1 MPREKH
7 ELGPL
12 DPRKK
17 VVRCEACATRKIRCV
32 GGNPCEPCV
41 RTGRICQKRSSGCSK
56 AIFVF
61 YKETD
66 EPLISAQVHTNMETI
81 HLNYFFA
88 FLGRNHLVHPKDVLV
103 EVLLPLVT
111 ESALLSSVVRA
122 IGALDASRHGSCGA
136 YAKAE
141 LPQSLAYKS
150 YSHSIEALKVALL
163 DSEVSQRDDV
173 LWATF
178 FLGLFELMADTSGDG
193 WAKHMLYGTSRLLQT
208 TSPKQTLSRSRKA
221 FLDIFRIFEANRV
234 NLYGEGTILA
244 SLDWATMYQ
253 MDDHRPADEW
263 DTMGQISSLMVQIS
277 AFNIRYG
284 LWRFR

>member
-1 MPREKH
+1 M
-7 ELGPL
+7 
-12 DPRKK
+12 
-17 VVRCEACATRKIRCV
+17 
-32 GGNPCEPCV
+32 GGNPCESCV

-66 EPLISAQVHTNMETI
+66 EPLISAQVHANPETI

-103 EVLLPLVT
+103 GVLVPLVSK
-111 ESALLSSVVRA
+111 SALLSSVVRA

-141 LPQSLAYKS
+141 VPQSLAYKS
-150 YSHSIEALKVALL
+150 YSHSIESLKVALQ

-178 FLGLFELMADTSGDG
+178 FLGLFEVFHTSYNSESAD
-193 WAKHMLYGTSRLLQT
+193 RLT
-208 TSPKQTLSRSRKA
+208 WGHS
-221 FLDIFRIFEANRV
+221 
-234 NLYGEGTILA
+234 
-244 SLDWATMYQ
+244 
-253 MDDHRPADEW
+253 
-263 DTMGQISSLMVQIS
+263 
-277 AFNIRYG
+277 
-284 LWRFR
+284 